1 MSASGKDQENCG
13 SRRVV
18 KEYEKGDDDSRVCL
32 LLGRRVDVDR
42 EVMDVID
49 RCIMKEMVMWW
60 QRRKVLLGW
69 VN

>member
-1 MSASGKDQENCG
+1 M
-13 SRRVV
+13 
-18 KEYEKGDDDSRVCL
+18 KEYEEGDDDSRVCL

-49 RCIMKEMVMWW
+49 RCIMKEMVMLW